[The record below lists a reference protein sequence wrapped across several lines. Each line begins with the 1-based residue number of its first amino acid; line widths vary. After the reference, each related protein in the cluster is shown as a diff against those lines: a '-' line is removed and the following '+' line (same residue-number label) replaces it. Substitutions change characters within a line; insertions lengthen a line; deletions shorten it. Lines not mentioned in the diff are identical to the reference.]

1 MRAVKEIMATDL
13 KWVEPGATVW
23 SAAVVMSQQ
32 RIGCILVGGA
42 GGPPAIVTE
51 TDILRRVVAADRN
64 PCSMLVHEI
73 MNQPLVTINQSR
85 PIEEAGDLMAEH
97 GIRHVAVTR
106 RGKVIGLVSVRDLLS
121 RVEFI
126 DVSVER
132 MMSRSPIIA
141 AIDETVRNG
150 AALIAQTSLSAVLV
164 YGQRMRG
171 RPIHFRG
178 LARRDIAGILTGT
191 DVVQEVVARDRDPD
205 VTTVGEVMSALLHT
219 MDGRE
224 PVTAAFKLMAQEGLR
239 HVAVTTH
246 DEITGLLSVEDV
258 FEPAWLH
265 VAASPL
271 RQGRS

>member
-1 MRAVKEIMATDL
+1 MF
-13 KWVEPGATVW
+13 
-23 SAAVVMSQQ
+23 
-32 RIGCILVGGA
+32 
-42 GGPPAIVTE
+42 
-51 TDILRRVVAADRN
+51 
-64 PCSMLVHEI
+64 VHEI

-106 RGKVIGLVSVRDLLS
+106 RGEVIGLVSVRDLLS

-132 MMSRSPIIA
+132 MMSRSPVVVP
-141 AIDETVRNG
+141 IDETARNA
-150 AALIAQTSLSAVLV
+150 AALMTQAGVSGVLV
-164 YGQRMRG
+164 SGHRMSP
-171 RPIHFRG
+171 RPLHFQG
-178 LARRDIAGILTGT
+178 LARRDLAGIVTGA
-191 DVVQEVVARDRDPD
+191 DIAQEIVGRDRDPG
-205 VTTVGEVMSALLHT
+205 VTRVTDILSPLLQT
-219 MDGRE
+219 IDGRE
-224 PVTAAFKLMAQEGLR
+224 PIAAAFHLMAREELR